1 MDFGFSEDQKMI
13 QASIRDFLDKECPS
27 DKVRELEA
35 TEKGYDPEI
44 WHKMADLGYLGIHL
58 PEDYQGTGGDF
69 LDLMILMEE
78 MGRKLLPSPFF
89 STIALCSLPL
99 LVYGNAE
106 HKKRFLP
113 DIASGRK
120 IWTLAFTELFDP
132 RKASEIK
139 LHGRLEKESFLLS
152 GTKLFV
158 PYAHVA
164 DYLLVVAR
172 TDGKDEEGIT
182 LFIVDGHSPGL
193 RLEMIPTTAH
203 DKQYEVHFDNARIP
217 KTELLGKEGEGWS
230 ILNFILQRGTVLKC
244 AEMLGGAQGA
254 LDITTDYA
262 KKRTQFNRPIGAF
275 QAIQHKLADLLID
288 VEGLRYLVYQA
299 AWGINIGSPSPL
311 LISMAKARANEVYE
325 RTCIEGIK
333 THGALGFT
341 REQDIGLYH
350 IRTKASEFTLGN
362 SDFHKEKIAEEL
374 DRYQPPQ
381 L

>member
-1 MDFGFSEDQKMI
+1 MDFGFTEDQKMI
-13 QASIRDFLDKECPS
+13 QASIRDFLEKECPS

-35 TEKGYDPEI
+35 TEKGYDPGL
-44 WHKMADLGYLGIHL
+44 WQKMAELGYLGIHL
-58 PEDYQGTGGDF
+58 PEAYQGTGGDF

-89 STIALCSLPL
+89 STMALCSLPL
-99 LVYGNAE
+99 LAYGNAE
-106 HKKRFLP
+106 QKKRFLP
-113 DIASGRK
+113 DIATGRK
-120 IWTLAFTELFDP
+120 IWTLAFTELVDL
-132 RKASEIK
+132 RGASEIK
-139 LHGRLEKESFLLS
+139 LQGRPEKESFLLS
-152 GTKLFV
+152 GSKLFV

-164 DYLLVVAR
+164 DHLLVAGR
-172 TDGKDEEGIT
+172 TDGKEEEGVT
-182 LFIVDGHSPGL
+182 LFMVDGQTPGL

-203 DKQYEVHFDNARIP
+203 DQQYEIHFDQARVP
-217 KTELLGKEGEGWS
+217 KTDLLGKEGEGWS
-230 ILNFILQRGTVLKC
+230 ILHFILQRGTILKC

-262 KKRTQFNRPIGAF
+262 KKRAQFNRPIGSF

-374 DRYQPPQ
+374 DRYQLPH

>member
-44 WHKMADLGYLGIHL
+44 WRKMADLGYLGIHL
-58 PEDYQGTGGDF
+58 PEEYQGTGGDF
-69 LDLMILMEE
+69 LDLMILVEE
-78 MGRKLLPSPFF
+78 MGRKLLPSPFL

-99 LVYGNAE
+99 LVYGNPE
-106 HKKRFLP
+106 QKKRFLP
-113 DIASGRK
+113 DIASGKK
-120 IWTLAFTELFDP
+120 IWTLAFTELSDLC
-132 RKASEIK
+132 KVSEIK
-139 LHGRLEKESFLLS
+139 LQGRSDKESFLLS

-164 DYLLVVAR
+164 DHLLVVAR

-182 LFIVDGHSPGL
+182 LFIMDGRNPGL

-203 DKQYEVHFDNARIP
+203 DQQYEIHFDKARVP
-217 KTELLGKEGEGWS
+217 KTELLGKEGEGWG

-262 KKRTQFNRPIGAF
+262 KKRAQFNRPIGSF
-275 QAIQHKLADLLID
+275 QAIQHRLADLLID

-350 IRTKASEFTLGN
+350 IRTKASEFTLGS

-374 DRYQPPQ
+374 DRYHPPQ